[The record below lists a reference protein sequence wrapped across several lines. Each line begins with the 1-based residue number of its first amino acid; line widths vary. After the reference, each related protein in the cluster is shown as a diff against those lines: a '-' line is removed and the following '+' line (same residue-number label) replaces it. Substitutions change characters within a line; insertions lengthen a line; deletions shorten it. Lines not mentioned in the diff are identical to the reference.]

1 MYLNRVTLSPQ
12 VDHQQLAK
20 VLSEDSYQ
28 EHQMLWTL
36 FCGDPD
42 KERDFLYRRVLENG
56 RIKYYILSERIPVD
70 KSGIWQVDPPKVY
83 EPKLSRGKKLYFILR
98 VNPVITFTAPD
109 GKKRRHDIV
118 MHEKTLIGYKQMPK
132 QERPSIQQI
141 VQKSCIE
148 WLNLRTDKNGFAFK
162 TDEVIADGYRQHHS
176 RSKKSNKYIRYST
189 VDFQGVLTVT
199 DPERFKLALF
209 NGIGKSKAFG
219 CGLILVRRK

>member
-1 MYLNRVTLSPQ
+1 MYLNRITLNPQ
-12 VDHQQLAK
+12 SDHQQLAK
-20 VLSEDSYQ
+20 VLSEDSYR
-28 EHQMLWTL
+28 EHQILWTL
-36 FCGDPD
+36 FGGEPD
-42 KERDFLYRRVLENG
+42 KERDFLYRRVFEHG

-70 KSGIWQVDPPKVY
+70 KSGVWQVDPPKVY
-83 EPKLSRGKKLYFILR
+83 KPKLSRDQNLYFMLR
-98 VNPVITFTAPD
+98 VNPVITLTAPD

-118 MHEKTLIGYKQMPK
+118 MHQKTLIDYKQMPK

-148 WLNLRTDKNGFAFK
+148 WLSVRADKNGFTFK
-162 TDEVIADGYRQHHS
+162 TNEVIADGYRQHHS

-189 VDFQGVLTVT
+189 VDFQGLLTIT

-219 CGLILVRRK
+219 CGLILIRRT